1 MLGDGLAQY
10 ESEVSPLPG
19 IAADERRLEFV
30 AHLVDSGHISDSL
43 RAVAASHTAGGCSDP
58 SSEDFNPLCAAV
70 SHHRRGDIEEACW
83 LVFLATAFDMS
94 PVYGWD
100 IVAAVYRRGND
111 PGLWDW
117 DAASTDVILLREW
130 LQRNRWRFASPVFG
144 NHRKFESLK
153 DHIGVGRTIES
164 YVAWVH
170 RAGSHQARL
179 DEAQRAADP
188 FGALFGSMKGIWRF
202 GRLARF
208 DYLCCLEALRIT
220 DFAPLKAYLQGA
232 TGPLDGVQLLYGTP
246 DGTLAGDPR
255 ALDERLIELESHLNV
270 GFDVLEDALCGWQK
284 HPSGLVA
291 EACGIRGT
299 LHSCTTVRTSTR
311 CS

>member
-1 MLGDGLAQY
+1 M
-10 ESEVSPLPG
+10 LPG
-19 IAADERRLEFV
+19 IAADGRRSEFV

-43 RAVAASHTAGGCSDP
+43 RAVAASHTGGGCSDP
-58 SSEDFNPLCAAV
+58 SSEDFDPRCAAV

-94 PVYGWD
+94 PVHGWD
-100 IVAAVYRRGND
+100 IVAAVYRRGNE

-117 DAASTDVILLREW
+117 DAASADVVLLREW
-130 LQRNRWRFASPVFG
+130 LQRNRHRFASPVFG

-164 YVAWVH
+164 YAAWVH
-170 RAGSHQARL
+170 GAGSHQARL
-179 DEAQRAADP
+179 DKARRAVDP
-188 FGALFGSMKGIWRF
+188 FGALFGSMEGIWRF

-208 DYLCCLEALRIT
+208 DYLCCLEALCIT
-220 DFAPLKAYLQGA
+220 DFAPRKAYLQGA
-232 TGPLDGVQLLYGTP
+232 TGPLEGAQRMFGAP
-246 DGTLAGDPR
+246 EGTLAGDPR
-255 ALDERLIELESHLNV
+255 ALDERLVELEGYLNV

-284 HPSGLVA
+284 HRCGPVA
-291 EACGIRGT
+291 EACGVRGT
-299 LHSCTTVRTSTR
+299 PQSCTTARTSTR